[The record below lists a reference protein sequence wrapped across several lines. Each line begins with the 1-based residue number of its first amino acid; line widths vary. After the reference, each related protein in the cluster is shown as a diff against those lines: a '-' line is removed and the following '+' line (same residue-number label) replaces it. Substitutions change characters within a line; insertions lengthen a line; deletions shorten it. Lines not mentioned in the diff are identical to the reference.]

1 MRNRTVIRVL
11 FPSRKTIEMTAQKHL
26 VFLVHGLFG
35 NGSHMSSNAE
45 ELRTKFATDDSVI
58 VHIAKSNETLKT
70 FDGIVVGAERL
81 FVELM
86 DRIKQLLE
94 EKVTVKYISIVG
106 YSLGGL
112 FTRYLI
118 GMLESVGFFNKVTPV
133 VYATFATPHVG
144 TYFHSQRFK
153 ARILNAFGSRL
164 LGLSGGDLFCC
175 NDMLE
180 EMSEPDSRYIT
191 GLKRFKKRILFA
203 NAVHDRTV
211 PFWTSYLS
219 TKNPFRHLEHVN
231 LQYYD
236 HSLVVKMKDI
246 RPFLV
251 NMSKSVYNES
261 ELHPPKLTRRDKITR
276 ALLFV
281 LLPIF
286 LPAMLT
292 VLTTGTIVSRIKAI
306 YYSVRPRP
314 QDNTAMFNELSR
326 QLTKTSHMSRVEPR
340 RPSHHDLEPGSLAEG
355 ALENMLELVEP
366 QEGEEEEKDMRVSG
380 APKPALNGGFEG
392 LLEGTK
398 YELGISQQCRRII
411 DNLNQ
416 LEWEKYA
423 VALSHF
429 NTHGEIMNR
438 RCSKGQGQAL
448 QKFFAHLVFETYG
461 DVKKQVSAK
470 I

>member
-1 MRNRTVIRVL
+1 
-11 FPSRKTIEMTAQKHL
+11 
-26 VFLVHGLFG
+26 
-35 NGSHMSSNAE
+35 MSSNAE
-45 ELRTKFATDDSVI
+45 ELRSKFATDDSVV

-70 FDGIVVGAERL
+70 FDGIAIGAERL

-94 EKVTVKYISIVG
+94 ENVVVKYISIVG

-133 VYATFATPHVG
+133 VYATFATPHAG

-153 ARILNAFGSRL
+153 ARVLNAFGSRL
-164 LGLSGGDLFCC
+164 LGLSGGDLF
-175 NDMLE
+175 NSNKTLE
-180 EMSEPDSRYIT
+180 ELADPESRYIT

-219 TKNPFRHLEHVN
+219 TKNPFRHLEHVQ
-231 LQYYD
+231 LQYYN
-236 HSLVVKMKDI
+236 HSLLVNCKNI

-251 NMSKSVYNES
+251 NMSKSVYDEA
-261 ELHPPKLTRRDKITR
+261 ELHPPKLTRRDKIIR
-276 ALLFV
+276 ALFMM

-286 LPAMLT
+286 LPVMLT
-292 VLTTGTIVSRIKAI
+292 VLTTGTIVARVKAI

-314 QDNTAMFNELSR
+314 QDNATLFNELSR
-326 QLTKTSHMSRVEPR
+326 QLTKTSHSNRVEGR
-340 RPSHHDLEPGSLAEG
+340 RHSHPDLEPGSLAEG

-366 QEGEEEEKDMRVSG
+366 QEGEEEEKDMKVSG
-380 APKPALNGGFEG
+380 VPKPALNGGFEG
-392 LLEGTK
+392 LLDGTK
-398 YELGISQQCRRII
+398 YELGISPEVRRII

-416 LEWEKYA
+416 LDWEKYT

-438 RCSKGQGQAL
+438 RCSHGQGQAL
-448 QKFFAHLVFETYG
+448 QKFFAHLVAETYK
-461 DVKKQVSAK
+461 DVKRQVPAK